1 MAGVVGL
8 EVLKGVLIAIAAAGV
23 YLLARVSRPSDALL
37 GSFLATAMP
46 STSCIAS
53 RMRGPCRVL
62 PFTSC
67 KAACCSSISITL
79 RDRIRW
85 IVSRLPQST
94 RYLILNAEAVTTI
107 DSTADAVLAELVE
120 ELARRNLR
128 FGIANLHG
136 QPRELLARSGLLA
149 TIGPDMVFARVEDV
163 ARAFRT
169 TQPLP

>member
-1 MAGVVGL
+1 MLSPHARPLPGL
-8 EVLKGVLIAIAAAGV
+8 AV
-23 YLLARVSRPSDALL
+23 YLVQGSLL
-37 GSFLATAMP
+37 FFN
-46 STSCIAS
+46 IDY
-53 RMRGPCRVL
+53 V
-62 PFTSC
+62 
-67 KAACCSSISITL
+67 

-94 RYLILNAEAVTTI
+94 RYFILDAEAVTTI

-136 QPRELLARSGLLA
+136 QPRQLLARSGLLA

-163 ARAFRT
+163 ARAFHT